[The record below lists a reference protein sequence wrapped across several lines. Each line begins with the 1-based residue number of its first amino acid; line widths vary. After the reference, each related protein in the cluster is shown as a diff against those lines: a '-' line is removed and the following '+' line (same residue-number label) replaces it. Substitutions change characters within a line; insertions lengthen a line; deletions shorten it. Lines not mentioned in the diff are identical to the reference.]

1 MQVALVGLGVMGK
14 NLALNLIEK
23 GLTLVAYDKNPD
35 AGAELLSCAKALGLA
50 DRLHIVSDLNDM
62 VRRLEPPRSIL
73 LLVPAGELVDKVC
86 TELAEAGVECDDII
100 VDCGNSNYKDGI
112 SRKLKFQNKFEF
124 ATMGISGG
132 AEGARHGP
140 AMMASGSEGGWERV
154 EPWFEKV
161 AASYKGE
168 SCFARVGQSASGHF
182 VKMVHNGIE
191 YALMQLIAEM
201 YQLLRLGTNRTP
213 KKVADIFN
221 DWSEGTLNS
230 YLLSI
235 SSHILSLET
244 TEGEPLV
251 DLIDNKVGAKGTGL
265 WTAQNALELGIA
277 VPSLVAAVQA
287 RHLTNTCDTHAAK
300 EMTYAA
306 KATNTVE
313 LDLEELKDA
322 FTLASLLAYRQ
333 GLALIKGAS
342 RAHQWK
348 VDLAKTLQTWRAGC
362 IIRADYLDNVA
373 EGVEFIDSMQRESA
387 ALRKVTGA
395 AVASGLA
402 FPVLTATQTYIATLT
417 TPSNGH
423 LVQAQ
428 RDYFGEHGIK
438 THSGEVCHLTDLVDI
453 DEKVR

>member
-1 MQVALVGLGVMGK
+1 
-14 NLALNLIEK
+14 
-23 GLTLVAYDKNPD
+23 
-35 AGAELLSCAKALGLA
+35 
-50 DRLHIVSDLNDM
+50 VSDLNDM

-86 TELAEAGVECDDII
+86 TELAEAGVDCDDII

-112 SRKLKFQNKFEF
+112 SRKLKYQNKFEF

-201 YQLLRLGTNRTP
+201 YQLLRLGTNRSP
-213 KKVADIFN
+213 KEVADIFN
-221 DWSEGTLNS
+221 EWSEGTLNS

-306 KATNTVE
+306 KATDTVD
-313 LDLEELKDA
+313 LDLAELKDA

-348 VDLAKTLQTWRAGC
+348 VDLSKTLQTWRAGC

-438 THSGEVCHLTDLVDI
+438 THSGEICHLTDLVEI

>member
-14 NLALNLIEK
+14 NLALNLIEQ

-35 AGAELLSCAKALGLA
+35 AGAELISCAQSLGLA
-50 DRLHIVSDLNDM
+50 ERLHIVSDLGDM
-62 VRRLEPPRSIL
+62 IRRLETPRSIL
-73 LLVPAGELVDKVC
+73 LLVPAGELVDRVC
-86 TELAEAGVECDDII
+86 SDLVEAGVDKDDII
-100 VDCGNSNYKDGI
+100 IDCGNSNYKDGI
-112 SRKLKFQNKFEF
+112 ARKLKYQNKFEF

-140 AMMASGSEGGWERV
+140 AMMASGSEGGWERII
-154 EPWFEKV
+154 PWFEKV
-161 AASYKGE
+161 AASYNGE

-201 YQLLRLGTNRTP
+201 YQLLRHGTGRTP
-213 KKVADIFN
+213 KEVAEVFKS
-221 DWSEGTLNS
+221 WSEGQLNS

-235 SSHILSLET
+235 SSHILELET
-244 TEGEPLV
+244 DKEESLV

-287 RHLTNTCDTHAAK
+287 RHLTNTIDTHAAK

-306 KATNTVE
+306 QLTTNIDI
-313 LDLEELKDA
+313 DLEELKSA
-322 FTLASLLAYRQ
+322 FYLASLLCYRQ

-348 VDLAKTLQTWRAGC
+348 VDLNKTLQTWRAGC
-362 IIRADYLDNVA
+362 IIRADYLDDIA
-373 EGVEFIDSMQRESA
+373 EGVEFIDTLKTESL
-387 ALRKVTGA
+387 ALRKVTGQA
-395 AVASGLA
+395 ISSGLA
-402 FPVLTATQTYIATLT
+402 FPVLSSTQTYIATLS

-438 THSGEVCHLTDLVDI
+438 THSGETCHLTDLVDI
-453 DEKVR
+453 DAKVR

>member
-23 GLTLVAYDKNPD
+23 GITLVAYDKNPH
-35 AGAELLSCAKALGLA
+35 AGEELLSCAKSQGMA
-50 DRLHIVSDLNDM
+50 DRLHIVSDLRDM
-62 VRRLEPPRSIL
+62 VRRLEAPRSIL
-73 LLVPAGELVDKVC
+73 LLVPAGELVDAVC
-86 TELAEAGVECDDII
+86 NELIEAGVQCSDII

-112 SRKLKFQNKFEF
+112 NRKLKYQNKFEF

-154 EPWFEKV
+154 EPWFTKV

-191 YALMQLIAEM
+191 YALMQLIAEV
-201 YQLLRLGTNRTP
+201 YQLLRHGTNRSP
-213 KKVADIFN
+213 KEVAEIFN
-221 DWSEGTLNS
+221 DWSQGQLNS

-235 SSHILSLET
+235 SSHILSLENQNNV
-244 TEGEPLV
+244 PLA

-287 RHLTNTCDTHAAK
+287 RHLTNACNTTAAQ
-300 EMTYAA
+300 EMTYSAQ
-306 KATNTVE
+306 NTTQVDVD
-313 LDLEELKDA
+313 LDELKDA

-342 RAHQWK
+342 RTHQWK
-348 VDLAKTLQTWRAGC
+348 VDLSKTLQTWRAGC
-362 IIRADYLDNVA
+362 IIRADYLDSVA
-373 EGVEFIDSMQRESA
+373 QGVEFIDTLEKESLA
-387 ALRKVTGA
+387 MRKVTGQ
-395 AVASGLA
+395 AVMTGLA
-402 FPVLTATQTYIATLT
+402 FPVLSATQTYLATLT

-438 THSGEVCHLTDLVDI
+438 THSGETCHLTDLVDI
-453 DEKVR
+453 DAKVR

>member
-1 MQVALVGLGVMGK
+1 MQVALVGLGAMGK
-14 NLALNLIEK
+14 NLAPNLMEK
-23 GLTLVAYDKNPD
+23 GITLVAYDKNPN
-35 AGAELLSCAKALGLA
+35 AGEELLSCAKSQGMA
-50 DRLHIVSDLNDM
+50 DKLHIVSDLGDM
-62 VRRLEPPRSIL
+62 VRRLETPRSIL
-73 LLVPAGELVDKVC
+73 LLVPAGELVDAVC
-86 TELAEAGVECDDII
+86 NELIEAGVQCSDII

-112 SRKLKFQNKFEF
+112 NRKLKYQDKFEF

-154 EPWFEKV
+154 EPWFTKV

-191 YALMQLIAEM
+191 YALMQLIAEV
-201 YQLLRLGTNRTP
+201 YQLLRHGTKRSP
-213 KKVADIFN
+213 KEIAEIFN
-221 DWSEGTLNS
+221 EWSQGQLNS

-235 SSHILSLET
+235 SSHILSLENSQNV
-244 TEGEPLV
+244 PLV

-287 RHLTNTCDTHAAK
+287 RHLTNACNTTAAQ
-300 EMTYAA
+300 EMTYSAQ
-306 KATNTVE
+306 NTTQVDVD
-313 LDLEELKDA
+313 LDELKDA

-342 RAHQWK
+342 RTHQWK

-362 IIRADYLDNVA
+362 IIRADYLDSVA
-373 EGVEFIDSMQRESA
+373 QGVEFIDTLEKESLA
-387 ALRKVTGA
+387 MRKVTGQ
-395 AVASGLA
+395 AVMTGLA
-402 FPVLTATQTYIATLT
+402 FPVLSATQTYLATLT

-438 THSGEVCHLTDLVDI
+438 THSGETCHLTDLVDI
-453 DEKVR
+453 DAKVR

>member
-35 AGAELLSCAKALGLA
+35 AGEELLSCAKSQGMAE
-50 DRLHIVSDLNDM
+50 RLHIVSDLNDM
-62 VRRLEPPRSIL
+62 VKRLTAPRSIL

-86 TELAEAGVECDDII
+86 TELVEAGVECDDII

-112 SRKLKFQNKFEF
+112 TRKLKYQNKFEF

-161 AASYKGE
+161 AASYKGD

-201 YQLLRLGTNRTP
+201 YQLLRLGTNRSP
-213 KKVADIFN
+213 KEVAAIFEQ
-221 DWSEGTLNS
+221 WSEGDLNS

-244 TEGEPLV
+244 DNDEALV

-306 KATNTVE
+306 KSTTDVD
-313 LDLEELKDA
+313 LDLEELKEA
-322 FTLASLLAYRQ
+322 FLLASLLAYRQ

-348 VDLAKTLQTWRAGC
+348 VDLSKTLQTWRAGC
-362 IIRADYLDNVA
+362 IIRADYLDNIA
-373 EGVEFIDSMQRESA
+373 QGVEFIDTLEKEAIS
-387 ALRKVTGA
+387 LRKITGQA
-395 AVASGLA
+395 MMTGLA
-402 FPVLTATQTYIATLT
+402 FPVLSSTQTYFATLT

-438 THSGEVCHLTDLVDI
+438 THGGEVCHLTDLVDI
-453 DEKVR
+453 DAKVR

>member
-86 TELAEAGVECDDII
+86 TELAEAGVDCDDII

-112 SRKLKFQNKFEF
+112 SRKLKYQNKFEF

-201 YQLLRLGTNRTP
+201 YQLLRLGTNRSP
-213 KKVADIFN
+213 KEVADIFN
-221 DWSEGTLNS
+221 EWSEGTLNS

-306 KATNTVE
+306 KATDTVD
-313 LDLEELKDA
+313 LDLAELKDA

-438 THSGEVCHLTDLVDI
+438 THSGEICHLTDLVEI

>member
-86 TELAEAGVECDDII
+86 TELAEAGVDCDDII

-112 SRKLKFQNKFEF
+112 SRKLKYQNKFEF

-161 AASYKGE
+161 AASCKGE

-201 YQLLRLGTNRTP
+201 YQLLRLGTNRSP
-213 KKVADIFN
+213 KEVADIFN
-221 DWSEGTLNS
+221 EWSEGTLNS

-306 KATNTVE
+306 KATDTVD
-313 LDLEELKDA
+313 LDLAELKDA

-348 VDLAKTLQTWRAGC
+348 VDLSKTLQTWRAGC

-438 THSGEVCHLTDLVDI
+438 THSGEICHLTDLVEI

>member
-14 NLALNLIEK
+14 NLALNLIEQ
-23 GLTLVAYDKNPD
+23 GMTLVAYDKNPG
-35 AGAELLSCAKALGLA
+35 AGEELLSCAKLQGMA
-50 DRLHIVSDLNDM
+50 DRLHIVSDLADM
-62 VRRLEPPRSIL
+62 VKRLTPPRSIL

-86 TELAEAGVECDDII
+86 NELVEAGVDCDDII

-112 SRKLKFQNKFEF
+112 SRKLKYQNKFEF

-154 EPWFEKV
+154 ESWFEKV

-213 KKVADIFN
+213 HEVAEIFN
-221 DWSEGTLNS
+221 QWSEGSLNS

-244 TEGEPLV
+244 DTNEALV

-287 RHLTNTCDTHAAK
+287 RHLTNTGDTHAAK

-306 KATNTVE
+306 KATSQVE
-313 LDLEELKDA
+313 LDLDELKDA
-322 FTLASLLAYRQ
+322 FLFASLLAYRQ

-348 VDLAKTLQTWRAGC
+348 VDLSKTLQTWRAGC
-362 IIRADYLDNVA
+362 IIRADYLDNIA
-373 EGVEFIDSMQRESA
+373 EGVEFIDTLEKEA
-387 ALRKVTGA
+387 LALRKIAGQAMMT
-395 AVASGLA
+395 GLA
-402 FPVLTATQTYIATLT
+402 FPVLSSTQTYFATLT

-438 THSGEVCHLTDLVDI
+438 THSGEVCHLTDLVEI
-453 DEKVR
+453 DAKVR

>member
-35 AGAELLSCAKALGLA
+35 AGEELLSCAKSQGMA

-62 VRRLEPPRSIL
+62 VKRLTAPRSIL

-86 TELAEAGVECDDII
+86 TELVEAGVDCNDII

-112 SRKLKFQNKFEF
+112 TRKLKYQNKFEF

-201 YQLLRLGTNRTP
+201 YQLLRLGTNRSP
-213 KKVADIFN
+213 KEVAAIFEQ
-221 DWSEGTLNS
+221 WAEGDLNS

-244 TEGEPLV
+244 DKDESLV

-306 KATNTVE
+306 KSTTEVE
-313 LDLEELKDA
+313 LDLEELKEA
-322 FTLASLLAYRQ
+322 FLLASLLAYRQ

-348 VDLAKTLQTWRAGC
+348 VDLSKTLQTWRAGC
-362 IIRADYLDNVA
+362 IIRADYLDNIA
-373 EGVEFIDSMQRESA
+373 QGVEFIDTLGKEATS
-387 ALRKVTGA
+387 LRKITGQA
-395 AVASGLA
+395 MMTGLA
-402 FPVLTATQTYIATLT
+402 FPVLSSTQTYFATLT

-438 THSGEVCHLTDLVDI
+438 THGGEVCHLTDLVEI
-453 DEKVR
+453 DAKVR

>member
-86 TELAEAGVECDDII
+86 TELAEAGVDCDDII

-112 SRKLKFQNKFEF
+112 SRKLKYQNKFEF

-201 YQLLRLGTNRTP
+201 YQLLRLGTNRSP
-213 KKVADIFN
+213 KEVADIFN
-221 DWSEGTLNS
+221 EWSEGTLNS

-306 KATNTVE
+306 KATDTVD
-313 LDLEELKDA
+313 LDLAELKDA

-348 VDLAKTLQTWRAGC
+348 VDLSKTLQTWRAGC

-373 EGVEFIDSMQRESA
+373 EGVEFIDSMQCESA

-438 THSGEVCHLTDLVDI
+438 THSGEICHLTDLVEI

>member
-23 GLTLVAYDKNPD
+23 GITLVAYDKNPN
-35 AGAELLSCAKALGLA
+35 AGEELLSCAKSQGMA
-50 DRLHIVSDLNDM
+50 DKLHIVSDLGDM
-62 VRRLEPPRSIL
+62 VRRLEAPRSIL
-73 LLVPAGELVDKVC
+73 LLVPAGELVDAVC
-86 TELAEAGVECDDII
+86 NELIEAGVQCSDII

-112 SRKLKFQNKFEF
+112 NRKLKYQDKFEF

-154 EPWFEKV
+154 EPWFTKV

-191 YALMQLIAEM
+191 YALMQLIAEV
-201 YQLLRLGTNRTP
+201 YQLLRHGTKRSP
-213 KKVADIFN
+213 KEIAEIFN
-221 DWSEGTLNS
+221 EWSQGQLNS

-235 SSHILSLET
+235 SSHILSLENSQNV
-244 TEGEPLV
+244 PLV

-287 RHLTNTCDTHAAK
+287 RHLTNACNTTAAQ
-300 EMTYAA
+300 EMTYSAQ
-306 KATNTVE
+306 NTTQVDVD
-313 LDLEELKDA
+313 LDELKDA

-342 RAHQWK
+342 RTHQWK

-362 IIRADYLDNVA
+362 IIRADYLDSVA
-373 EGVEFIDSMQRESA
+373 QGVEFIDTLEKESLA
-387 ALRKVTGA
+387 MRKVTGQ
-395 AVASGLA
+395 AVMTGLA
-402 FPVLTATQTYIATLT
+402 FPVLSATQTYLATLT

-438 THSGEVCHLTDLVDI
+438 THSGETCHLTDLVDI
-453 DEKVR
+453 DAKVR

>member
-23 GLTLVAYDKNPD
+23 GITLVAYDKNPN
-35 AGAELLSCAKALGLA
+35 AGEELLSCAKSQGMA
-50 DRLHIVSDLNDM
+50 DKLHIVSDLGDM
-62 VRRLEPPRSIL
+62 VRRLEAPRSIL
-73 LLVPAGELVDKVC
+73 LLVPAGELVDAVC
-86 TELAEAGVECDDII
+86 NELIEAGVQCSDII

-112 SRKLKFQNKFEF
+112 NRKLKYQDKFEF

-154 EPWFEKV
+154 EPWFTKV

-201 YQLLRLGTNRTP
+201 YQLLRHGTNRSP
-213 KKVADIFN
+213 KEIAEIFN
-221 DWSEGTLNS
+221 EWSQGQLNS

-235 SSHILSLET
+235 SSHILSLENSHNV
-244 TEGEPLV
+244 PLV

-287 RHLTNTCDTHAAK
+287 RHLTNACNTTAAQ
-300 EMTYAA
+300 EMTYSAQ
-306 KATNTVE
+306 NTTQVDI
-313 LDLEELKDA
+313 DLNELKDA

-342 RAHQWK
+342 RTHQWK

-362 IIRADYLDNVA
+362 IIRADYLDSVA
-373 EGVEFIDSMQRESA
+373 QGVEFIDMLEKESLA
-387 ALRKVTGA
+387 MRKVTGL
-395 AVASGLA
+395 AVMTGLA
-402 FPVLTATQTYIATLT
+402 FPVLSATQTYLATLT

-438 THSGEVCHLTDLVDI
+438 THSGETCHLTDLVDI
-453 DEKVR
+453 DAKVR

>member
-86 TELAEAGVECDDII
+86 TELAEAGVDCDDII

-112 SRKLKFQNKFEF
+112 SRKLKYQNKFEF

-201 YQLLRLGTNRTP
+201 YQLLRLGTNRSP
-213 KKVADIFN
+213 KEVADIFN
-221 DWSEGTLNS
+221 EWSEGTLNS

-306 KATNTVE
+306 KATDTVD
-313 LDLEELKDA
+313 LDLAELKDA

-348 VDLAKTLQTWRAGC
+348 VDLSKTLQTWRAGC

-395 AVASGLA
+395 AVSSGLA
-402 FPVLTATQTYIATLT
+402 FPVFTATQTYIATLT

-423 LVQAQ
+423 LVQEQ

-438 THSGEVCHLTDLVDI
+438 THSGEICHLTDLVEI

>member
-23 GLTLVAYDKNPD
+23 GITLVAYDKNPH
-35 AGAELLSCAKALGLA
+35 AGEELLSCAKSQGMA
-50 DRLHIVSDLNDM
+50 DRLHIVSDLRDM
-62 VRRLEPPRSIL
+62 VRRLEAPRSIL
-73 LLVPAGELVDKVC
+73 LLVPAGELVDAVC
-86 TELAEAGVECDDII
+86 NELVEAGVECNDII

-112 SRKLKFQNKFEF
+112 TRKLKYQNKFEF

-140 AMMASGSEGGWERV
+140 AMMASGSEGGWGRI
-154 EPWFEKV
+154 EPWFEKA
-161 AASYKGE
+161 AASFNGE

-191 YALMQLIAEM
+191 YALMQLIAEV
-201 YQLLRLGTNRTP
+201 YQLLRIGTGRSP
-213 KKVADIFN
+213 KEVAEIFN
-221 DWSEGTLNS
+221 DWSQGQLNS

-235 SSHILSLET
+235 SSHILSLENQNIV
-244 TEGEPLV
+244 PLA

-287 RHLTNTCDTHAAK
+287 RHLTNACNTTAAQ
-300 EMTYAA
+300 EMSYAA
-306 KATNTVE
+306 KSTNNVDI
-313 LDLEELKDA
+313 DLEELKDA
-322 FTLASLLAYRQ
+322 FLLASLLAYRQ

-342 RAHQWK
+342 RTHQWK
-348 VDLAKTLQTWRAGC
+348 VDLSKTLQTWRAGC
-362 IIRADYLDNVA
+362 IIRADYLDSVA
-373 EGVEFIDSMQRESA
+373 QGVEFIDTLEKESNS
-387 ALRKVTGA
+387 LRKITGQ
-395 AVASGLA
+395 AVMTGLA
-402 FPVLTATQTYIATLT
+402 FPVLGATQTYLATLT

-428 RDYFGEHGIK
+428 RDYFGEHGVK
-438 THSGEVCHLTDLVDI
+438 THSGEACHLTDLVDL
-453 DEKVR
+453 DAKVR

>member
-23 GLTLVAYDKNPD
+23 GITLVAYDKNPN
-35 AGAELLSCAKALGLA
+35 AGEELLSCAKSQGMA
-50 DRLHIVSDLNDM
+50 DKLHIVSDLGDM
-62 VRRLEPPRSIL
+62 VRRLEAPRSIL
-73 LLVPAGELVDKVC
+73 LLVPAGELVDAVC
-86 TELAEAGVECDDII
+86 NELIEAGVQCSDII

-112 SRKLKFQNKFEF
+112 NRKLKYQDKFEF

-154 EPWFEKV
+154 EPWFTKV

-201 YQLLRLGTNRTP
+201 YQLLRHGTNRSP
-213 KKVADIFN
+213 KEIAEIFN
-221 DWSEGTLNS
+221 EWSQGQLNS

-235 SSHILSLET
+235 SSHILSLENSHNV
-244 TEGEPLV
+244 PLV

-287 RHLTNTCDTHAAK
+287 RHLTNAWNTTAAQ
-300 EMTYAA
+300 EMTYSAQ
-306 KATNTVE
+306 NTTQVDID
-313 LDLEELKDA
+313 LDELKDA

-342 RAHQWK
+342 RTHQWK

-362 IIRADYLDNVA
+362 IIRADYLDSVA
-373 EGVEFIDSMQRESA
+373 QGVEFIDTLEQESLA
-387 ALRKVTGA
+387 MRKVTGQ
-395 AVASGLA
+395 AVMTGLA
-402 FPVLTATQTYIATLT
+402 FPVLSATQTYLATLT

-438 THSGEVCHLTDLVDI
+438 THSGETCHLTDLVDI
-453 DEKVR
+453 DAKVR

>member
-23 GLTLVAYDKNPD
+23 GITLVAYDKNPN
-35 AGAELLSCAKALGLA
+35 AGEELLSCAKSQGMA
-50 DRLHIVSDLNDM
+50 DKLHIVSDLGDM
-62 VRRLEPPRSIL
+62 VRRLETPRSIL
-73 LLVPAGELVDKVC
+73 LLVPAGELVDAVC
-86 TELAEAGVECDDII
+86 NELIEAGVQCSDII

-112 SRKLKFQNKFEF
+112 NRKLKYQDKFEF

-154 EPWFEKV
+154 EPWFTKV

-191 YALMQLIAEM
+191 YALMQLIAEV
-201 YQLLRLGTNRTP
+201 YQLLRHGTKRSP
-213 KKVADIFN
+213 KEIAEIFN
-221 DWSEGTLNS
+221 EWSQGQLNS

-235 SSHILSLET
+235 SSHILSLENSQNV
-244 TEGEPLV
+244 PLV

-287 RHLTNTCDTHAAK
+287 RHLTNACNTTAAQ
-300 EMTYAA
+300 EMTYSAQ
-306 KATNTVE
+306 NTTQVDID
-313 LDLEELKDA
+313 LDELKDA

-342 RAHQWK
+342 RTHQWK

-362 IIRADYLDNVA
+362 IIRADYLDSVA
-373 EGVEFIDSMQRESA
+373 QGVEFIDTLEKESLA
-387 ALRKVTGA
+387 MRKVTGQ
-395 AVASGLA
+395 AVMTGLA
-402 FPVLTATQTYIATLT
+402 FPVLSATQTYLATLT

-438 THSGEVCHLTDLVDI
+438 THSGETCHLTDLVDI
-453 DEKVR
+453 DAKVR

>member
-14 NLALNLIEK
+14 NLALNLIEQ
-23 GLTLVAYDKNPD
+23 GLTLVAYDNNPD
-35 AGAELLSCAKALGLA
+35 AGAELLSCAQSLGLA
-50 DRLHIVSDLNDM
+50 ERLHIVSDLGDM
-62 VRRLEPPRSIL
+62 IRRLETPRSIL
-73 LLVPAGELVDKVC
+73 LLVPAGELVDRVC
-86 TELAEAGVECDDII
+86 SDLVEAGVDKDDII
-100 VDCGNSNYKDGI
+100 IDCGNSNYKDGI
-112 SRKLKFQNKFEF
+112 ARKLKYQNKFEF

-140 AMMASGSEGGWERV
+140 AMMASGSEGGWERII
-154 EPWFEKV
+154 PWFEKV
-161 AASYKGE
+161 AASYNGD

-201 YQLLRLGTNRTP
+201 YQLLRHGTGRTP
-213 KKVADIFN
+213 KEVAEVFKS
-221 DWSEGTLNS
+221 WSEGQLNS

-235 SSHILSLET
+235 SSHILELET
-244 TEGEPLV
+244 DKEESLV

-287 RHLTNTCDTHAAK
+287 RHLTNTIDTHAAK

-306 KATNTVE
+306 QQTENIDI
-313 LDLEELKDA
+313 DLEELKSA
-322 FTLASLLAYRQ
+322 FYLASLLCYRQ

-348 VDLAKTLQTWRAGC
+348 VDLNKTLQTWRAGC
-362 IIRADYLDNVA
+362 IIRADYLDDIA
-373 EGVEFIDSMQRESA
+373 EGVEFIDTLKAESL
-387 ALRKVTGA
+387 ALRKVTGQA
-395 AVASGLA
+395 ISSGLA
-402 FPVLTATQTYIATLT
+402 FPVLSATQTYIATLS

-438 THSGEVCHLTDLVDI
+438 THSGETCHLTDLVEI
-453 DEKVR
+453 DAKVR

>member
-14 NLALNLIEK
+14 NLALNLIDK
-23 GLTLVAYDKNPD
+23 GLTLVAYDRNPD
-35 AGAELLSCAKALGLA
+35 AGADLLSCAQSLGIA
-50 DRLHIVSDLNDM
+50 ERLHIVSDLGDM
-62 VRRLEPPRSIL
+62 VRRLETPRSIL
-73 LLVPAGELVDKVC
+73 LLVPAGELVDRVC
-86 TELAEAGVECDDII
+86 TDLVEAGVEKEDII

-112 SRKLKFQNKFEF
+112 ARKLKYQNKFEF

-161 AASYKGE
+161 AASYNGE

-201 YQLLRLGTNRTP
+201 YQLLRRGTGRSP
-213 KKVADIFN
+213 QQVAQIFES
-221 DWSEGTLNS
+221 WSEGKLNS

-235 SSHILSLET
+235 SSHILRLDT
-244 TEGEPLV
+244 TKGDALV

-287 RHLTNTCDTHAAK
+287 RHLTNTVDTHAAK
-300 EMTYAA
+300 EMSYASQ
-306 KATNTVE
+306 NTINIDVD
-313 LDLEELKDA
+313 LDELKLA
-322 FTLASLLAYRQ
+322 FYLASLLCYRQ

-362 IIRADYLDNVA
+362 IIRADYLDDVA
-373 EGVEFIDSMQRESA
+373 QGVEFIDGLQAEIA
-387 ALRKVTGA
+387 ALRKVTGI
-395 AVASGLA
+395 AVSSGLA
-402 FPVLTATQTYIATLT
+402 FPVLASTQTYVATLS

-438 THSGEVCHLTDLVDI
+438 THLGETCHLTDLVDI
-453 DEKVR
+453 EAKVR

>member
-23 GLTLVAYDKNPD
+23 GITLVAYDKNPN
-35 AGAELLSCAKALGLA
+35 AGEELLSCAKSQGMA
-50 DRLHIVSDLNDM
+50 DKLHIVSDLGDM
-62 VRRLEPPRSIL
+62 VRRLEAPRSIL
-73 LLVPAGELVDKVC
+73 LLVPAGELVDAVC
-86 TELAEAGVECDDII
+86 NELIEAGVQCSDII

-112 SRKLKFQNKFEF
+112 NRKLKYQDKFEF

-154 EPWFEKV
+154 EPWFTKV

-201 YQLLRLGTNRTP
+201 YQLLRHGTNRSP
-213 KKVADIFN
+213 KEIAEIFN
-221 DWSEGTLNS
+221 EWSQGQLNS

-235 SSHILSLET
+235 SSHILSLENSHNV
-244 TEGEPLV
+244 PLV

-287 RHLTNTCDTHAAK
+287 RHLTNACNTTAAQ
-300 EMTYAA
+300 EMTYSAQ
-306 KATNTVE
+306 NTTQVDI
-313 LDLEELKDA
+313 DLNELKDA

-342 RAHQWK
+342 RTHQWK

-362 IIRADYLDNVA
+362 IIRADYLDSVA
-373 EGVEFIDSMQRESA
+373 QGVEFIDTLEKESLA
-387 ALRKVTGA
+387 MRKVTGL
-395 AVASGLA
+395 AVMTGLA
-402 FPVLTATQTYIATLT
+402 FPVLSATQTYLATLT

-438 THSGEVCHLTDLVDI
+438 THSGETCHLTDLVDI
-453 DEKVR
+453 DAKVR

>member
-23 GLTLVAYDKNPD
+23 GLNLVAYDKNPD
-35 AGAELLSCAKALGLA
+35 AGAELLSQAKLEGFA
-50 DRLHIVSDLNDM
+50 DRLHVVSDLADL
-62 VRRLEPPRSIL
+62 VSRLEAPRSIL

-86 TELAEAGVECDDII
+86 SELIEAGVELNDII

-112 SRKLKFQNKFEF
+112 ARKLKYQNKFEF

-140 AMMASGSEGGWERV
+140 AMMASGSEGGWGRII
-154 EPWFEKV
+154 PFFEKV
-161 AASYKGE
+161 AASYNGE

-191 YALMQLIAEM
+191 YSLMQLIAEV
-201 YQLLRLGTNRTP
+201 YHLLRIGCGKSTQEISALF
-213 KKVADIFN
+213 DL
-221 DWSEGTLNS
+221 WSEGELNS

-235 SSHILSLET
+235 SSHILKLENNKNQ
-244 TEGEPLV
+244 PIV

-287 RHLTNTCDTHAAK
+287 RHLTNTKDTHAAL
-300 EMTYAA
+300 EMTYQHKQTA
-306 KATNTVE
+306 KVE
-313 LDLEELKDA
+313 VDLDELRQA
-322 FTLASLLAYRQ
+322 FHLASLLCYRQ

-342 RAHQWK
+342 RSHQWK

-362 IIRADYLDNVA
+362 IIRADYLDQVA
-373 EGVEFIDSMQRESA
+373 QGNSFIDGLETEVVSLRNIV
-387 ALRKVTGA
+387 AL
-395 AVASGLA
+395 AVKSGLA
-402 FPVLTATQTYIATLT
+402 CPVLTSTQTYYATLT

-428 RDYFGEHGIK
+428 RDYFGEHGLI
-438 THSGEVCHLTDLVDI
+438 THDGETCHLTDLTHI
-453 DEKVR
+453 DAKVR

>member
-14 NLALNLIEK
+14 NLALNLIEQ

-35 AGAELLSCAKALGLA
+35 AGAELISCAQSLGLA
-50 DRLHIVSDLNDM
+50 ERLHIVSDLGDM
-62 VRRLEPPRSIL
+62 IRRLETPRSIL
-73 LLVPAGELVDKVC
+73 LLVPAGELVDRVC
-86 TELAEAGVECDDII
+86 SDLVEAGVDKDDII
-100 VDCGNSNYKDGI
+100 IDCGNSNYKDGI
-112 SRKLKFQNKFEF
+112 ARKLKYQNKFEF

-140 AMMASGSEGGWERV
+140 AMMASGSEGGWERII
-154 EPWFEKV
+154 PWFEKV
-161 AASYKGE
+161 AASYNGE

-201 YQLLRLGTNRTP
+201 YQLLRHGTGRTP
-213 KKVADIFN
+213 KEVAEVFKS
-221 DWSEGTLNS
+221 WSEGQLNS

-235 SSHILSLET
+235 SSHILELET
-244 TEGEPLV
+244 DKEESLV

-287 RHLTNTCDTHAAK
+287 RHLTNTIDTHAAK

-306 KATNTVE
+306 QLTTNIDI
-313 LDLEELKDA
+313 DLEELKSA
-322 FTLASLLAYRQ
+322 FYLASFLCYRQ

-348 VDLAKTLQTWRAGC
+348 VDLNKTLQTWRAGC
-362 IIRADYLDNVA
+362 IIRADYLDDIA
-373 EGVEFIDSMQRESA
+373 EGVEFIDTLKTESL
-387 ALRKVTGA
+387 ALRKVTGQA
-395 AVASGLA
+395 ISSGLA
-402 FPVLTATQTYIATLT
+402 FPVLSSTQTYIATLS

-438 THSGEVCHLTDLVDI
+438 THSGETCHLTDLVDI
-453 DEKVR
+453 DAKVR

>member
-23 GLTLVAYDKNPD
+23 GLTLVAYDTNPD
-35 AGAELLSCAKALGLA
+35 AGAELISQAQSLGIA
-50 DRLHIVSDLNDM
+50 ERLHIVSDLGDM
-62 VRRLEPPRSIL
+62 VRRLEAPRSIL

-86 TELAEAGVECDDII
+86 SDLVEAGVEKDDII

-112 SRKLKFQNKFEF
+112 ARKLKYQNKFEF

-140 AMMASGSEGGWERV
+140 AMMASGSEGGWERI

-161 AASYKGE
+161 AASYSGE

-191 YALMQLIAEM
+191 YALMQLIAEV
-201 YQLLRLGTNRTP
+201 YQLLRFGTKRSPTE
-213 KKVADIFN
+213 VAQIFRE
-221 DWSEGTLNS
+221 WSDGRLNS

-235 SSHILSLET
+235 SAHILELST
-244 TEGEPLV
+244 DEGESLV

-287 RHLTNTCDTHAAK
+287 RHLTNTIDTHAAK
-300 EMTYAA
+300 EMTYQTKETDAV
-306 KATNTVE
+306 NVE
-313 LDLEELKDA
+313 LNELKEA
-322 FTLASLLAYRQ
+322 FYLASLLCYRQ

-362 IIRADYLDNVA
+362 IIRADYLDDIA
-373 EGVEFIDSMQRESA
+373 KGVEFIDTLHDETK
-387 ALRKVTGA
+387 ALRKVAGA
-395 AVASGLA
+395 AISSGLA
-402 FPVLTATQTYIATLT
+402 FPVLCATQNYIATLS

-438 THSGEVCHLTDLVDI
+438 THQGEICHLTDLVDI
-453 DEKVR
+453 EQKVR

>member
-23 GLTLVAYDKNPD
+23 GITLVAYDKNPN
-35 AGAELLSCAKALGLA
+35 AGEELLSCAKSQGMA
-50 DRLHIVSDLNDM
+50 DKLHIVSDLGDM
-62 VRRLEPPRSIL
+62 VRRLETPRSIL
-73 LLVPAGELVDKVC
+73 LLVPAGELVDAVC
-86 TELAEAGVECDDII
+86 NELIEAGVQCSDII

-112 SRKLKFQNKFEF
+112 NRKLKYQDKFEF

-154 EPWFEKV
+154 EPWFTKV

-191 YALMQLIAEM
+191 YALMQLIAEV
-201 YQLLRLGTNRTP
+201 YQLLRHGTNRSP
-213 KKVADIFN
+213 KEIAEIFN
-221 DWSEGTLNS
+221 EWSQGQLNS

-235 SSHILSLET
+235 SSHILSLENSQNV
-244 TEGEPLV
+244 PLV

-287 RHLTNTCDTHAAK
+287 RHLTNACNTTAAQ
-300 EMTYAA
+300 EMTYSAQ
-306 KATNTVE
+306 NTTQVDVD
-313 LDLEELKDA
+313 LDELKDA

-342 RAHQWK
+342 RTHQWK

-362 IIRADYLDNVA
+362 IIRADYLDSVA
-373 EGVEFIDSMQRESA
+373 QGVEFIDTLEKESLA
-387 ALRKVTGA
+387 MRKVTGQ
-395 AVASGLA
+395 AVMTGLA
-402 FPVLTATQTYIATLT
+402 FPVLSATQTYLATLT

-438 THSGEVCHLTDLVDI
+438 THSGETCHLTDLVDI
-453 DEKVR
+453 DAKVR

>member
-14 NLALNLIEK
+14 NLALNLIEQ
-23 GLTLVAYDKNPD
+23 GMTLVAYDKNPD
-35 AGAELLSCAKALGLA
+35 AGAELLSCAQSSGIAE
-50 DRLHIVSDLNDM
+50 RLHIVSDLADM
-62 VRRLEPPRSIL
+62 VKRLDTPRSVL

-86 TELAEAGVECDDII
+86 QDLIEAGVEKGDII

-112 SRKLKFQNKFEF
+112 ARKLKYQNKFEF

-140 AMMASGSEGGWERV
+140 AMMASGSEGGWERLI
-154 EPWFEKV
+154 PWFEKV
-161 AASYKGE
+161 AATHNGE

-201 YQLLRLGTNRTP
+201 YQLLRIGTGRSP
-213 KKVADIFN
+213 AQVAEVFKS
-221 DWSEGTLNS
+221 WSEGTLNS
-230 YLLSI
+230 YLLAI
-235 SSHILSLET
+235 SSHILSLESDQN
-244 TEGEPLV
+244 EAVV

-287 RHLTNTCDTHAAK
+287 RHLTNTIDTPAAK
-300 EMTYAA
+300 EMTYAQR
-306 KATNTVE
+306 ATNSVD
-313 LDLEELKDA
+313 LDLDELKEA
-322 FTLASLLAYRQ
+322 FYFASLLCYRQ

-342 RAHQWK
+342 RSHQWK
-348 VDLAKTLQTWRAGC
+348 VDLDKTLQTWRAGC
-362 IIRADYLDNVA
+362 IIRADYLDDIA
-373 EGVEFIDSMQRESA
+373 KGVEFLDTQEGPA
-387 ALRKVTGA
+387 NALRKIAGQA
-395 AVASGLA
+395 IQSGLA
-402 FPVLTATQTYIATLT
+402 FPVLASTQTYIATLS

-438 THSGEVCHLTDLVDI
+438 THSGESCHLTDLAEI
-453 DEKVR
+453 DAKVR

>member
-86 TELAEAGVECDDII
+86 TEFAEAGVDCDDII

-112 SRKLKFQNKFEF
+112 SRKLKYQNKFEF

-201 YQLLRLGTNRTP
+201 YQLLRLGTNRSP
-213 KKVADIFN
+213 KEVADIFN
-221 DWSEGTLNS
+221 EWSEGTLNS

-306 KATNTVE
+306 KATDTVD
-313 LDLEELKDA
+313 LDLAELKDA

-348 VDLAKTLQTWRAGC
+348 VDLSKTLQTWRAGC

-438 THSGEVCHLTDLVDI
+438 THSGEICHLTDLVEI

>member
-86 TELAEAGVECDDII
+86 TELAEAGVDCDDII

-112 SRKLKFQNKFEF
+112 SRKLKYQNKFEF

-201 YQLLRLGTNRTP
+201 YQLLRLGTNRSP
-213 KKVADIFN
+213 KEVADIFN
-221 DWSEGTLNS
+221 EWSEGTLNS

-306 KATNTVE
+306 KATDTVD
-313 LDLEELKDA
+313 LDLAELKDA

-348 VDLAKTLQTWRAGC
+348 VDLSKTLQTWRAGC

-438 THSGEVCHLTDLVDI
+438 THSGEICHLTDLVEI

>member
-1 MQVALVGLGVMGK
+1 MGK

-23 GLTLVAYDKNPD
+23 GITLVAYDKNPN
-35 AGAELLSCAKALGLA
+35 AGEELLSCAKSQGMA
-50 DRLHIVSDLNDM
+50 DKLHIVSDLGDM
-62 VRRLEPPRSIL
+62 VRRLEAPRSIL
-73 LLVPAGELVDKVC
+73 LLVPAGELVDAVC
-86 TELAEAGVECDDII
+86 NELIEAGVQCSDII

-112 SRKLKFQNKFEF
+112 NRKLKYQDKFEF

-154 EPWFEKV
+154 EPWFTKV

-191 YALMQLIAEM
+191 YALMQLIAEV
-201 YQLLRLGTNRTP
+201 YQLLRHGTNRSP
-213 KKVADIFN
+213 KEIAEIFN
-221 DWSEGTLNS
+221 EWSQGQLNS

-235 SSHILSLET
+235 SSHILSLENSHNM
-244 TEGEPLV
+244 PLV

-287 RHLTNTCDTHAAK
+287 RHLTNACNTTAAQ
-300 EMTYAA
+300 EMTYSAQ
-306 KATNTVE
+306 NTTQVDID
-313 LDLEELKDA
+313 LDELKDA

-342 RAHQWK
+342 RTHQWK

-362 IIRADYLDNVA
+362 IIRADYLDSVA
-373 EGVEFIDSMQRESA
+373 QGVEFIDTLEKESLA
-387 ALRKVTGA
+387 MRKVTGQ
-395 AVASGLA
+395 AVMTGLA
-402 FPVLTATQTYIATLT
+402 FPVLSATQTYLATLT

-438 THSGEVCHLTDLVDI
+438 THSGETCHLTDLVDI
-453 DEKVR
+453 DAKVR

>member
-14 NLALNLIEK
+14 NLALNLIEQ
-23 GLTLVAYDKNPD
+23 GMTLVAYDKNPD
-35 AGAELLSCAKALGLA
+35 AGAELLSCAQSSGIAE
-50 DRLHIVSDLNDM
+50 RLHIVSDLADM
-62 VRRLEPPRSIL
+62 VKRLDTPRSVL

-86 TELAEAGVECDDII
+86 QDLIEAGVEKGDII

-112 SRKLKFQNKFEF
+112 ARKLKYQNKFEF

-140 AMMASGSEGGWERV
+140 AMMASGSEGGWERLI
-154 EPWFEKV
+154 PWFEKV
-161 AASYKGE
+161 AATHNGE

-201 YQLLRLGTNRTP
+201 YQLLRIGTGRSP
-213 KKVADIFN
+213 AQVAEVFKS
-221 DWSEGTLNS
+221 WSEGPLNS
-230 YLLSI
+230 YLLAI
-235 SSHILSLET
+235 SSHILSLESDQN
-244 TEGEPLV
+244 EPMV

-287 RHLTNTCDTHAAK
+287 RHLTNTIDTPAAK
-300 EMTYAA
+300 EMTYAQR
-306 KATNTVE
+306 ATNSVD
-313 LDLEELKDA
+313 LDLDELKDA
-322 FTLASLLAYRQ
+322 FYFASLLCYRQ

-342 RAHQWK
+342 RSHQWK
-348 VDLAKTLQTWRAGC
+348 VDLDKTLQTWRAGC
-362 IIRADYLDNVA
+362 IIRADYLDDIA
-373 EGVEFIDSMQRESA
+373 KGVEFLDTQEGPA
-387 ALRKVTGA
+387 NALRKIAGQA
-395 AVASGLA
+395 IQSGLA
-402 FPVLTATQTYIATLT
+402 FPVLTSTQTYIATLS

-438 THSGEVCHLTDLVDI
+438 THSGESCHLTDLAEI
-453 DEKVR
+453 DAKVR

>member
-35 AGAELLSCAKALGLA
+35 AGEDLLSCAKAQGMA

-62 VRRLEPPRSIL
+62 VRRLAAPRSIL
-73 LLVPAGELVDKVC
+73 LLVPAGELVDAVC
-86 TELAEAGVECDDII
+86 NELVEAGVECDDII

-112 SRKLKFQNKFEF
+112 SRKLKYQNKFEF

-201 YQLLRLGTNRTP
+201 YQLLRLGTDRSP
-213 KKVADIFN
+213 QQVAEIFN
-221 DWSEGTLNS
+221 QWSEGELNS

-244 TEGEPLV
+244 DADEALV

-287 RHLTNTCDTHAAK
+287 RHLTNTGDTHAAK
-300 EMTYAA
+300 EMSYAA
-306 KATNTVE
+306 KSTSPVDID
-313 LDLEELKDA
+313 LDELKKA
-322 FTLASLLAYRQ
+322 FMLASLLAYRQ

-348 VDLAKTLQTWRAGC
+348 VDLSKTLQTWRAGC
-362 IIRADYLDNVA
+362 IIRADYLDNIA
-373 EGVEFIDSMQRESA
+373 QGVEFIDTLGDEVL
-387 ALRKVTGA
+387 ALRKITGHA
-395 AVASGLA
+395 MMTGLA
-402 FPVLTATQTYIATLT
+402 FPVLSSTQTYIATLT

-438 THSGEVCHLTDLVDI
+438 THSGEVCHLTDLVEI
-453 DEKVR
+453 DAKVR

>member
-35 AGAELLSCAKALGLA
+35 AGEELLSCAKSQGMA

-62 VRRLEPPRSIL
+62 VKRLTAPRSIL

-86 TELAEAGVECDDII
+86 TELVEAGVECDDII

-112 SRKLKFQNKFEF
+112 TRKLKYQNKFEF

-161 AASYKGE
+161 AASYKGD

-201 YQLLRLGTNRTP
+201 YQLLRLGTKRSP
-213 KKVADIFN
+213 KEVAAIFEQ
-221 DWSEGTLNS
+221 WSEGDLNS

-244 TEGEPLV
+244 DSDESLV

-306 KATNTVE
+306 KSTTEVE
-313 LDLEELKDA
+313 LDLEELKEA
-322 FTLASLLAYRQ
+322 FLLASLLAYRQ

-348 VDLAKTLQTWRAGC
+348 VDLSKTLQTWRAGC
-362 IIRADYLDNVA
+362 IIRADYLDNIA
-373 EGVEFIDSMQRESA
+373 QGVEFIDTLGKEAIS
-387 ALRKVTGA
+387 LRKITGQA
-395 AVASGLA
+395 MMTGLA
-402 FPVLTATQTYIATLT
+402 FPVLSSTQTYFATLT

-438 THSGEVCHLTDLVDI
+438 THSGEVCHLTDLVEI
-453 DEKVR
+453 DAKVR

>member
-35 AGAELLSCAKALGLA
+35 AGEELLSCAKSQGMA

-62 VRRLEPPRSIL
+62 VKRLTAPRSIL

-86 TELAEAGVECDDII
+86 TELVEAGVECDDII

-112 SRKLKFQNKFEF
+112 TRKLKYQNKFEF

-161 AASYKGE
+161 AASYKGD

-201 YQLLRLGTNRTP
+201 YQLLRLGTKRSP
-213 KKVADIFN
+213 KEVAAIFEQ
-221 DWSEGTLNS
+221 WSEGDLNS

-244 TEGEPLV
+244 DSDESLV

-306 KATNTVE
+306 KSTTEVE
-313 LDLEELKDA
+313 LDLEELKEA
-322 FTLASLLAYRQ
+322 FLLASLLAYRQ

-348 VDLAKTLQTWRAGC
+348 VDLSKTLQTWRAGC
-362 IIRADYLDNVA
+362 IIRADYLDNIA
-373 EGVEFIDSMQRESA
+373 QGVEFID
-387 ALRKVTGA
+387 T
-395 AVASGLA
+395 
-402 FPVLTATQTYIATLT
+402 
-417 TPSNGH
+417 
-423 LVQAQ
+423 
-428 RDYFGEHGIK
+428 
-438 THSGEVCHLTDLVDI
+438 
-453 DEKVR
+453 

>member
-23 GLTLVAYDKNPD
+23 GITLVAYDKNPN
-35 AGAELLSCAKALGLA
+35 AGEELLSCAKSQGMA
-50 DRLHIVSDLNDM
+50 DKLHIVSDLGDM
-62 VRRLEPPRSIL
+62 VRRLEAPRSIL
-73 LLVPAGELVDKVC
+73 LLVPAGELVDAVC
-86 TELAEAGVECDDII
+86 NELIEAGVQCSDII

-112 SRKLKFQNKFEF
+112 NRKLKYQDKFEF

-154 EPWFEKV
+154 EPWFTKV

-201 YQLLRLGTNRTP
+201 YQLLRHGTNRSP
-213 KKVADIFN
+213 KEIAEIFN
-221 DWSEGTLNS
+221 EWSQGQLNS

-235 SSHILSLET
+235 SSHILSLENSHNV
-244 TEGEPLV
+244 PLV

-287 RHLTNTCDTHAAK
+287 RHLTNACNTTAAQ
-300 EMTYAA
+300 EMTYSAQ
-306 KATNTVE
+306 NTTQVDID
-313 LDLEELKDA
+313 LDELKDA

-342 RAHQWK
+342 RTHQWK

-362 IIRADYLDNVA
+362 IIRADYLDSVA
-373 EGVEFIDSMQRESA
+373 QGVEFIDTLEQESLA
-387 ALRKVTGA
+387 MRKVTGQ
-395 AVASGLA
+395 AVMTGLA
-402 FPVLTATQTYIATLT
+402 FPVLSATQTYLATLT

-438 THSGEVCHLTDLVDI
+438 THSGETCHLTDLVDI
-453 DEKVR
+453 DAKVR

>member
-23 GLTLVAYDKNPD
+23 GITLVAYDKNPN
-35 AGAELLSCAKALGLA
+35 AGEELLSCAKSQGMA
-50 DRLHIVSDLNDM
+50 DKLHIVSDLGDM
-62 VRRLEPPRSIL
+62 VRRLETPRSIL
-73 LLVPAGELVDKVC
+73 LLVPAGELVDAVC
-86 TELAEAGVECDDII
+86 NELIEAGVQCSDII

-112 SRKLKFQNKFEF
+112 NRKLKYQDKFEF

-154 EPWFEKV
+154 EPWFTKV

-201 YQLLRLGTNRTP
+201 YQLLRHGTNRSP
-213 KKVADIFN
+213 KEIAEIFN
-221 DWSEGTLNS
+221 EWSQGQLNS

-235 SSHILSLET
+235 SSHILSLENSHNV
-244 TEGEPLV
+244 PLV

-287 RHLTNTCDTHAAK
+287 RHLTNACNTTAAQ
-300 EMTYAA
+300 EMTYSAQ
-306 KATNTVE
+306 NTTQVDID
-313 LDLEELKDA
+313 LDELKDA

-342 RAHQWK
+342 RTHQWK

-362 IIRADYLDNVA
+362 IIRADYLDSVA
-373 EGVEFIDSMQRESA
+373 QGVEFIDTLEKESLA
-387 ALRKVTGA
+387 MRKVTGQ
-395 AVASGLA
+395 AVMTGLA
-402 FPVLTATQTYIATLT
+402 FPVLSATQTYLATLT

-438 THSGEVCHLTDLVDI
+438 THSGETCHLTDLVDI
-453 DEKVR
+453 DAKVR

>member
-14 NLALNLIEK
+14 NLALNLIEQ

-35 AGAELLSCAKALGLA
+35 AGAELLSCAQSLGIA
-50 DRLHIVSDLNDM
+50 ERLHIVSDLGDM
-62 VRRLEPPRSIL
+62 IRRLETPRSIL

-86 TELAEAGVECDDII
+86 SDLVEAGVDKEDII

-112 SRKLKFQNKFEF
+112 ARKLKYQNKFEF

-140 AMMASGSEGGWERV
+140 AMMASGSEGGWERII
-154 EPWFEKV
+154 PWFEKV
-161 AASYKGE
+161 AASYNGE

-201 YQLLRLGTNRTP
+201 YQLLRHGTGRSP
-213 KKVADIFN
+213 KEVAEVFSS
-221 DWSEGTLNS
+221 WSEGHLNS

-235 SSHILSLET
+235 SSHILELET
-244 TEGEPLV
+244 KKQDSLV

-287 RHLTNTCDTHAAK
+287 RHLTNTIDTHAAK
-300 EMTYAA
+300 EMTYADQQTA
-306 KATNTVE
+306 KIDID
-313 LDLEELKDA
+313 LDELKSA
-322 FTLASLLAYRQ
+322 FYLASLLCYRQ

-348 VDLAKTLQTWRAGC
+348 VDLGKTLQTWRAGC
-362 IIRADYLDNVA
+362 IIRADYLNDIA
-373 EGVEFIDSMQRESA
+373 EGVEFIDTLTDESL
-387 ALRKVTGA
+387 ALRKVTGLA
-395 AVASGLA
+395 ISSGLA
-402 FPVLTATQTYIATLT
+402 FPVLSSTQTYIATLS

-438 THSGEVCHLTDLVDI
+438 THAGETCHLTDLVEI
-453 DEKVR
+453 DTKVR

>member
-86 TELAEAGVECDDII
+86 TELAEAGVDCDDII

-112 SRKLKFQNKFEF
+112 SRKLKYQNKFEF

-201 YQLLRLGTNRTP
+201 YQLLRLGTNRSP
-213 KKVADIFN
+213 KEVADIFN
-221 DWSEGTLNS
+221 EWSEGTLNS

-306 KATNTVE
+306 KATDTVD
-313 LDLEELKDA
+313 LDLAELKDA

-348 VDLAKTLQTWRAGC
+348 VDLSKTLQTWRAGC

-438 THSGEVCHLTDLVDI
+438 THSGEICHLTDLVEI
-453 DEKVR
+453 GEKVR